1 LVYRRTKTNY
11 IKKKLIMKKILITRK
26 LLKPCEEKA
35 SKIFEAKFN
44 VNDEL
49 YSQSKL
55 IELSQGCDAILTSL
69 TDKMDEDTINKL
81 PDTVK
86 AISNFAVGFGNIDL
100 EAAKKKNITVTNT
113 PDVLTD
119 ATAEIAML
127 LILGAARRASEGI
140 EYAKNSNWKWSADF
154 LIGKQ
159 LTGARLGILGMGRI
173 GRAVARLSKPFGMKI
188 HYHNRSKLS
197 AEHEAGATYHEN
209 VKSLFSVSD
218 ILAINCPATKETVNI
233 INKDTLEY
241 FPTGAIITNSA
252 RGDMIDDDAMIDAL
266 NRKKIYAVG
275 LDVYKGEPNLNPG
288 YLKHK
293 NAFILPHLGS
303 ATKETRTAMGN
314 LAIDNIDEFFKKGNC
329 KNKVN

>member
-1 LVYRRTKTNY
+1 
-11 IKKKLIMKKILITRK
+11 MKKILITRK
-26 LLKPCEEKA
+26 LLKAPTEKA
-35 SKIFEAKFN
+35 SKIFDVKLN
-44 VNDEL
+44 NNDEL
-49 YSQSKL
+49 YSQAKL
-55 IELSQGCDAILTSL
+55 IELSQGCDAILTSI
-69 TDKMDEDTINKL
+69 TDKMDKDTISKL
-81 PDTVK
+81 PNSVK
-86 AISNFAVGFGNIDL
+86 VISNFAVGFGNIDL
-100 EAAKKKNITVTNT
+100 ESAKDRGIIVTNT

-173 GRAVARLSKPFGMKI
+173 GRAVAKLSRPFGMKI

-197 AEHEAGATYHEN
+197 PELEEGATYHDN

-233 INKDTLEY
+233 INKETLEY

-252 RGDMIDDDAMIDAL
+252 RGDMIDDEAMLDAL
-266 NRKKIYAVG
+266 DRRKIYAVG

-293 NAFILPHLGS
+293 SAFILPHLGS
-303 ATKETRTAMGN
+303 ATKETRTAMAN
-314 LAIDNIDEFFKKGNC
+314 LAIDNLDEFFKTGNC